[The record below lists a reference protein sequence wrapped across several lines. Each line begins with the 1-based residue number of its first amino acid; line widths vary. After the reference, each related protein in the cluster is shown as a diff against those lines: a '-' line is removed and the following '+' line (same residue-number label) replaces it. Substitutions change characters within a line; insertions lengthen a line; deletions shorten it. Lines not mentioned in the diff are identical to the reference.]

1 MKKLKCNANMFKYTN
16 LFKLTKSAYFNFF
29 FFRLYGENIAIVANE
44 VGRKPPTFL
53 DASKVAN
60 QLVQLDFSTGKI
72 VYNRFK
78 YFLLLSIEF
87 NSSRVFYLMCIICL
101 FKEL

>member
-1 MKKLKCNANMFKYTN
+1 MIH
-16 LFKLTKSAYFNFF
+16 LTYFNCNVQTLKNILHLIYVY
-29 FFRLYGENIAIVANE
+29 RLYAQNIAVVANE

-60 QLVQLDFSTGKI
+60 ELVQLDFNSGKI

-78 YFLLLSIEF
+78 
-87 NSSRVFYLMCIICL
+87 
-101 FKEL
+101 

>member
-1 MKKLKCNANMFKYTN
+1 MVNVN
-16 LFKLTKSAYFNFF
+16 
-29 FFRLYGENIAIVANE
+29 RLYAQNIAVVANE

-60 QLVQLDFSTGKI
+60 ELIQLDFNSGKI

-78 YFLLLSIEF
+78 YFIIKLPLLLMSIKNCIF
-87 NSSRVFYLMCIICL
+87 NCKSFV
-101 FKEL
+101 